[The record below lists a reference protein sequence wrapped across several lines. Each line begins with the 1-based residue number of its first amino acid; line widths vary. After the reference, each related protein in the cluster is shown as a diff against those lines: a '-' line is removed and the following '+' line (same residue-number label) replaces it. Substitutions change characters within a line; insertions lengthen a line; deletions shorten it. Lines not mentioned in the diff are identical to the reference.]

1 MAQNPMNPH
10 DGIPD
15 IAAMKEAKAQD
26 FRRLAIENHDL
37 REKNHDLREKL
48 EETGQEL
55 ERVIVIKHK
64 VIDFAS
70 FFEEGKQRFN
80 RNRPFPQIWKE
91 FTDRVE
97 DLRSAQGGYI
107 AQYKHWFKEASKFE
121 DQVLT
126 LTRENVALEN
136 ELESRRNRSSVYLHD
151 RILR

>member
-1 MAQNPMNPH
+1 MNPH

-15 IAAMKEAKAQD
+15 IAGMKEAKAQD

-48 EETGQEL
+48 KETGQEL

-70 FFEEGKQRFN
+70 YFEEDNRRFN
-80 RNRPFPQIWKE
+80 RDRPFRQIWKE

-107 AQYKHWFKEASKFE
+107 AQYKHWFKEASRFEAQNRMLE
-121 DQVLT
+121 DQNQNLK
-126 LTRENVALEN
+126 RELA
-136 ELESRRNRSSVYLHD
+136 SRRNSSSLYLDD

>member
-26 FRRLAIENHDL
+26 FRRLAYENDDL
-37 REKNHDLREKL
+37 RKKL
-48 EETGQEL
+48 KETGQEL

-70 FFEEGKQRFN
+70 FFEEGNETFI

-107 AQYKHWFKEASKFE
+107 AQYKHWFKEASRFEAQNRMLE

-126 LTRENVALEN
+126 LER
-136 ELESRRNRSSVYLHD
+136 ELESRRNRSSVYLDD